1 MTYHDR
7 TRYLLGLEFVGLG
20 EHELQALDMEP
31 IHQLPEGLPRGYGL
45 WGGTGVGKS
54 FALVRR
60 MADLVENYVRLRP
73 LPGTADLGQAGGLL
87 WVNWPEKAEQVKRR
101 VIGGAAEVHTF
112 VERCK
117 TTKWLVLDD
126 LGKERLN
133 GEDDYALG
141 ILAEVLDARYRS
153 GKALWWTSN
162 LSPTD
167 LTGLY
172 GSRLASRL
180 LSTWPPF
187 HVEGETDL
195 RLRPDRVPMPA
206 AARAAQVVDLRA
218 RAAGE

>member
-7 TRYLLGLEFVGLG
+7 TRYLLRLEAVGLG
-20 EHELQALDMEP
+20 QHERQALDLEP
-31 IHQLPEGLPRGYGL
+31 IHHLPEGLIKGFGL

-54 FALVRR
+54 FALVRKV
-60 MADLVENYVRLRP
+60 ADLVERQVRLSGFP
-73 LPGTADLGQAGGLL
+73 ENADLGAMGGLL

-117 TTKWLVLDD
+117 STRWLVLDD
-126 LGKERLN
+126 LGKERIK

-162 LSPTD
+162 LSPAD
-167 LTGLY
+167 LTELY
-172 GSRLASRL
+172 KSRLASRL

-195 RLRPDRVPMPA
+195 RLFPDRVPKPA
-206 AARAAQVVDLRA
+206 PAQGSHVVDLRA